1 MKKEKIKKEKRLK
14 RHKRG
19 RAKISGIS
27 NKPRISVFISNRHIY
42 VQVIDDQKGKT
53 IANISDLNIKEKDK
67 KLNVSKEMGLALAKE
82 LKKLKIEKAVFDRGG
97 FKYHGRVKNIAEG
110 LREGGIK
117 F

>member
-1 MKKEKIKKEKRLK
+1 MKKENTKKEKRLK
-14 RHKRG
+14 RHKRE
-19 RAKISGIS
+19 RAKISGIN
-27 NKPRISVFISNRHIY
+27 NKPRISVFVSNRHIY

-67 KLNVSKEMGLALAKE
+67 KLNLSKEMGLALAKE